1 MSQHTPFAR
10 FPEHSTESLHELTHR
25 LYESQQT
32 QWPMLRDGVDAL
44 KNVRF
49 RTVPCGSFS
58 VRLQFNP
65 KRIVSTGAKVDAAAI
80 KERKCF
86 LCGAHLPPEQQGIL
100 VREKF
105 LILCN
110 PMPIFPEHFT
120 IAHVDH
126 IPQSIEESILTFL
139 AMAKELSP
147 RYSVFYNGPKCGAS
161 APDHLH
167 FQASPVGAIP
177 AETELPAHLRT
188 VKESGGV
195 RVATAE
201 GYGRSVVVLTGSG
214 EQAMELAFLRLT
226 SAMRRVS
233 GTNDEPMMN
242 VICSFADGT
251 WTITVFIRSKHRP
264 DVYFKEGEE
273 KVLISPAS
281 VDIGGLVVTPMEK
294 DFLRA
299 DSTLLTSIYQETS
312 VPQDMV
318 RRIIEEL

>member
-1 MSQHTPFAR
+1 MAPQTLFAR
-10 FPEHSTESLHELTHR
+10 FPEHDTHPLHVLTHR
-25 LYESQQT
+25 LYEAQQR
-32 QWPMLRDGVDAL
+32 QWPMLQDGVEAL
-44 KNVRF
+44 KNVRV
-49 RTVPCGSFS
+49 RTVDCNGFS

-80 KERKCF
+80 RERKCF
-86 LCGAHLPPEQQGIL
+86 LCSAHLPAEQQGIL

-139 AMAKELSP
+139 TMAKELSP

-167 FQASPVGAIP
+167 FQASPFGAIP
-177 AETELPAHLRT
+177 AEKELPSYLRQM
-188 VKESGGV
+188 KESGGV
-195 RVATAE
+195 TVSSAE
-201 GYGRSVVVLTGSG
+201 GYGRSVLVLSGNG
-214 EQAMELAFLRLT
+214 EQQMELAFLRLT
-226 SAMRRVS
+226 SAMRRVT

-242 VICSFADGT
+242 VLGSYADGR
-251 WTITVFIRSKHRP
+251 WTVTVFLRSKHRP
-264 DVYFKEGEE
+264 DVYFREGEE

-299 DSTLLTSIYQETS
+299 DSSMIESIFHEIS
-312 VPQDMV
+312 IPQDAV
-318 RRIIEEL
+318 QRIVEAL

>member
-1 MSQHTPFAR
+1 MASHTPFAR
-10 FPEHSTESLHELTHR
+10 FPEHSAEPLHTITHR
-25 LYESQQT
+25 LYESQRQA
-32 QWPMLRDGVDAL
+32 WPMLRDGVAAL
-44 KNVRF
+44 ENVQF
-49 RTVPCGSFS
+49 RDVSCGSFN
-58 VRLQFNP
+58 VRLQYNP

-86 LCGAHLPPEQQGIL
+86 LCGANLPPEQQGIL

-139 AMAKELSP
+139 SLAKELSP

-167 FQASPVGAIP
+167 FQASPRGAIP
-177 AETELPAHLRT
+177 AEKELPEFVRT
-188 VKESGGV
+188 VKEIGSV
-195 RVATAE
+195 RVAMAE
-201 GYGRSVVVLTGSG
+201 GYGRSVIVLTGQS
-214 EQAMELAFLRLT
+214 EQGMELAFLRLT
-226 SAMRRVS
+226 SAMRRVT
-233 GTNDEPMMN
+233 GTNDEPLMN
-242 VICSFADGT
+242 VLCSYEAET
-251 WTITVFIRSKHRP
+251 WTITVFVRGKHRP

-299 DSTLLTSIYQETS
+299 DAALLTSIYQETS
-312 VPQDMV
+312 VPQDTV
-318 RRIIEEL
+318 QRIIEAL